1 MKFISDLTSDYLI
14 LWFCPASSGFS
25 HQHPWFQ
32 SPPTLRGLPSQL
44 RCVLLRTPMALCTQH
59 EVNHSFPPLLP
70 TPPSHSVTAPPY
82 THSDKNMAL
91 ILYLLSTLSA
101 SSEMHFTDPCSLTSY
116 ICLSNAPSLLSPV
129 SRPDSSY
136 HLFPDSDSIC
146 LGSTLWGL
154 CL

>member
-14 LWFCPASSGFS
+14 LWFCPESAGFS
-25 HQHPWFQ
+25 HQHRWLQ

-44 RCVLLRTPMALCTQH
+44 RCALFRMPMVLSTQH

-70 TPPSHSVTAPPY
+70 TPPSYSVRAPPY
-82 THSDKNMAL
+82 TYSDGNMAL
-91 ILYLLSTLSA
+91 IFYPLSTLSE
-101 SSEMHFTDPCSLTSY
+101 SSEMQPLDPCSLTSY
-116 ICLSNAPSLLSPV
+116 ICLSNAPSLLSLI
-129 SRPDSSY
+129 SMPDGSY
-136 HLFPDSDSIC
+136 HLFPDSNSIC